1 MPLPGSDQDKSKEQ
15 LISELEKLRE
25 QVARMNTLASS
36 GVVHNLAYFRE
47 RLAEEVSRS
56 SRYKYNFSIIIVEAD
71 NFEAYG
77 KKFGSAAGNE
87 LLGMLQ
93 TILRNA
99 LRLSDLYCH
108 FENSRFG
115 ILLPYTDSKGT
126 GIVAGRIVQTTERVL
141 ALTSMSSHI
150 PLTMSAGI
158 AVFPEDAVSEKILLD
173 VAGDALKLARARGGN
188 SYCFA
193 GADEGSKQPEGAILT
208 EHSGNEVL
216 WDALDDEIQ
225 RSSRYST
232 ELSLMLI
239 SFSEMD
245 EGGNLTTRLDKRRVG
260 PIVDRYISRCI
271 RGTDRPYSYNV
282 NQLAVVL
289 PNTNAA
295 GAQVLAKK
303 IYQSFAATAGASAAE
318 RAAIPSVNIGIVSFP
333 IDEVSRAGLIRC
345 AEAALN
351 QAMRRGSNQVVLA
364 SSLARPDGGNQ
375 RDVAAWI
382 ESLRGTEQS
391 AIYNLLAVVD
401 ATEHYIVPH
410 SQNTTKLS
418 MAIGQVLGLHT
429 ANIRKLRVIA
439 LLHDVGKIYLATD
452 IVTKPGSLDD
462 KELAIVRKHPE
473 LGANIVQQFPDFA
486 FAAKAIL
493 AHHERMDGRGYPA
506 GLAGEQVPLESR
518 IIAVAEAFDDMV
530 TPRPYREQMTVREA
544 LQELD
549 KNSGKQFDFAAVN
562 ALKKALSNV
571 TSG

>member
-1 MPLPGSDQDKSKEQ
+1 M
-15 LISELEKLRE
+15 RE
-25 QVARMNTLASS
+25 QVARLKVLANA
-36 GVVHNLAYFRE
+36 GIVHNLAYFRE

-56 SRYKYNFSIIIVEAD
+56 SRYKYNFSIVIVEAD

-77 KKFGSAAGNE
+77 KKFGSAAGDE
-87 LLGMLQ
+87 LMGMLQ

-115 ILLPYTDSKGT
+115 ILLPYTEGDGA

-141 ALTSMSSHI
+141 ALKSMSTNI

-158 AVFPEDAVSEKILLD
+158 AVFPKDAVSEKILLD
-173 VAGDALKLARARGGN
+173 IAGDALRLARGKGGN
-188 SYCFA
+188 CHCFA
-193 GADEGSKQPEGAILT
+193 GVDEGSTQSAGIHIPEQT
-208 EHSGNEVL
+208 GNEVVL
-216 WDALDDEIQ
+216 EYLDDEIQ

-239 SFSEMD
+239 SFSELD
-245 EGGNLTTRLDKRRVG
+245 PGGSLTTQLDKRRVG

-271 RGTDRPYSYNV
+271 RGTDRPFSYNV
-282 NQLAVVL
+282 SQLAVVL
-289 PNTNAA
+289 PNTNAG

-303 IYQSFAATAGASAAE
+303 IYQSFAATAGLSAAE
-318 RAAIPSVNIGIVSFP
+318 KAAIPSVNIGIASFP
-333 IDEVSRAGLIRC
+333 IDEVSRSGLVKC

-351 QAMRRGSNQVVLA
+351 MAMRKGTNQVVLA
-364 SSLARPDGGNQ
+364 SSLARPDGGSQ

-382 ESLRGTEQS
+382 ESLRELGQNS
-391 AIYNLLAVVD
+391 IYNLLAVVD
-401 ATEHYIVPH
+401 ATEHYVAPH
-410 SQNTTKLS
+410 SQNTAKLS
-418 MAIGQVLGLHT
+418 MAIGQVLGFHS

-452 IVTKPGSLDD
+452 IVTKPGPLDD
-462 KELAIVRKHPE
+462 KELAIMRKHPE
-473 LGANIVQQFPDFA
+473 FGANVVQQFPDFA
-486 FAAKAIL
+486 YAAKAIL
-493 AHHERMDGRGYPA
+493 AHHERMDGKGYPS
-506 GLAGEQVPLESR
+506 GLAGEQIPLESR

-530 TPRPYREQMTVREA
+530 TQRPYREQLSIKEA

-549 KNSGKQFDFAAVN
+549 RNAGKQFDFAVVN
-562 ALKKALSNV
+562 ALEKALSNV

>member
-1 MPLPGSDQDKSKEQ
+1 MPLPGSDQDKSREQ
-15 LISELEKLRE
+15 LIGELEKMRE
-25 QVARMNTLASS
+25 QVARLNAVATS
-36 GVVHNLAYFRE
+36 GVAHNFAYFRE

-56 SRYKYNFSIIIVEAD
+56 SRYKYSFSIVIVEAD
-71 NFEAYG
+71 NFDAHC
-77 KKFGSAAGNE
+77 KKCGSAAGND
-87 LLGMLQ
+87 LMGMLQ

-115 ILLPYTDSKGT
+115 ILLPYTDSVGA
-126 GIVAGRIVQTTERVL
+126 GIVVGRMIQTTERAL
-141 ALTSMSSHI
+141 ALKSMSTHI

-173 VAGDALKLARARGGN
+173 VAGDALKLAMSRGGN

-193 GADEGSKQPEGAILT
+193 RADEGSKQPECSALG

-239 SFSEMD
+239 CFSEMD
-245 EGGNLTTRLDKRRVG
+245 DGGSLTTRLDRRRVG
-260 PIVDRYISRCI
+260 PVVDRYIARCI
-271 RGTDRPYSYNV
+271 RGTDRLFPYNV

-289 PNTNAA
+289 PNTNAG

-303 IYQSFAATAGASAAE
+303 IYQSFAATAGLSAAE
-318 RAAIPSVNIGIVSFP
+318 RAAVPAVNIGIVSFP
-333 IDEVSRAGLIRC
+333 IDEVTRTGLIRC

-351 QAMRRGSNQVVLA
+351 QALRRGSNQVVLA

-375 RDVAAWI
+375 RDVAAWV
-382 ESLRGTEQS
+382 ESLRATDQS
-391 AIYNLLAVVD
+391 SIFNLVAVVD

-410 SQNTTKLS
+410 SQNTAKLS
-418 MAIGQVLGLHT
+418 MAIGQALGQHT
-429 ANIRKLRVIA
+429 GNIRKLRVIA
-439 LLHDVGKIYLATD
+439 ILHDLGKIYLATD
-452 IVTKPGSLDD
+452 IVSKPGPLDD
-462 KELAIVRKHPE
+462 KELAVVRKHPE
-473 LGANIVQQFPDFA
+473 LGANIVQQFTDFA

-493 AHHERMDGRGYPA
+493 AHHERMDGKGYPA
-506 GLAGEQVPLESR
+506 GLAGEQIPLESR

-530 TPRPYREQMTVREA
+530 TPRPYREQMTVKEA

-549 KNSGKQFDFAAVN
+549 RNAGKQFDFAAIAALRKVLTN
-562 ALKKALSNV
+562 AGS
-571 TSG
+571 